1 MAAGTYT
8 GDTLDPAI
16 GRFSAAINVRVSY
29 RTRFALS
36 AEDGCPSGKL
46 NHHRIIPLARV

>member
-16 GRFSAAINVRVSY
+16 GRFSAAIMLGSHMGHR
-29 RTRFALS
+29 
-36 AEDGCPSGKL
+36 AEVGRPSGKL